1 MKRLLTLILAIIT
14 VFPGMQV
21 SANQDDFQFLLDYKI
36 VDYAYAEDT
45 PLNRRNC
52 LKMIMKSIGCSS
64 SLCDQWDCTI
74 FEFKPYTFDDISYAM
89 QFSNIEEAGLALSN
103 SYTTHHIDNQ
113 YFDIAWYADIVKG
126 EQEGKYYRAE
136 PLRNATV
143 AEVTAMMLRCLN
155 GTAEDLEQS
164 FQKAKKI
171 GLINKTDRFYNS
183 PSALVY
189 PQTMYT
195 LIRRFL
201 NQPVYCYVTTKTAQ
215 ENFDA
220 WVFQENLGKT
230 YVEYLTELRN
240 NNLNVGNRR
249 PFSMSNDVEN
259 DEKFTSWSKMTSF
272 QLYTIR
278 FVEVAKT
285 AIWDIWNEGDIAYH
299 ITVSPEMYSLVGDG
313 YDWKDVYDCYCKDY
327 QAELSE
333 DGLYWTITAPPL
345 SDGRIPKVV
354 IRTDREIMSV
364 TAS

>member
-1 MKRLLTLILAIIT
+1 MKRLLTLILAIIV

-21 SANQDDFQFLLDYKI
+21 SANQDDFQYLLDYRI
-36 VDYAYAEDT
+36 VDYAYAENT

-64 SLCDQWDCTI
+64 SLCDQWDCTL
-74 FEFKPYTFDDISYAM
+74 FEIKSYTFKDI
-89 QFSNIEEAGLALSN
+89 FSVLEFRNIEEASVALSK
-103 SYTTHHIDNQ
+103 TFTAAHIDSQ

-136 PLRNATV
+136 PLRNATISEV
-143 AEVTAMMLRCLN
+143 AAMMLRCLN

-164 FQKAKKI
+164 FLKAKKI
-171 GLINKTDRFYNS
+171 GLIKKTDRFYNS

-189 PQTMYT
+189 PETMYT

-201 NQPVYCYVTTKTAQ
+201 NQPVYCYVNTETAKKGF
-215 ENFDA
+215 NA
-220 WVFQENLGKT
+220 WIFREQIGKT
-230 YVEYLTELRN
+230 YAEYLTELKN
-240 NNLNVGNRR
+240 NNLNLGDDR
-249 PFSMSNDVEN
+249 PHSMLSDVED
-259 DEKFTSWSKMTSF
+259 DEEFTSWSKMTPF